1 MFAFS
6 NNFYANS
13 NSINTNSKSHRY
25 LINTNIIMN
34 RSKRILHFFNDVHI
48 WSITNPSHYLK
59 INETSCL
66 CVSTKCRKKLYLLY
80 ISSEEGS
87 KLDHPFFGA
96 DPYVVVLG
104 CEVEITTASSMNQHN
119 FLSLTH

>member
-1 MFAFS
+1 
-6 NNFYANS
+6 
-13 NSINTNSKSHRY
+13 
-25 LINTNIIMN
+25 MN

-48 WSITNPSHYLK
+48 WSITNPSHHLK
-59 INETSCL
+59 INAE
-66 CVSTKCRKKLYLLY
+66 KKLYLLY